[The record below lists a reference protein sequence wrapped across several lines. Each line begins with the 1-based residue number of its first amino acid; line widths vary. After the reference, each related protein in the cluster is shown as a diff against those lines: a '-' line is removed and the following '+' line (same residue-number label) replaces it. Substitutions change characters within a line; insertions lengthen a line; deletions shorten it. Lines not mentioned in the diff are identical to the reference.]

1 MVQKKVPAAPL
12 TYIHSK
18 PVVYTNNGG
27 GRDTYIS
34 GNDGGFRPLHR
45 AAPGK
50 TSFYASLRSYD
61 PAGTPFKARK
71 KSHTA
76 TYSEKKDDFSASQDH
91 FNPKYRKEM
100 SLVHNYQHMLD
111 HRLSKPKTISQ
122 VEESQRTSQT
132 RIRVYKNSSPNEQLA
147 HQEAF
152 YGKAAQPARSK
163 QMLASQDSFDRL
175 NGSRT
180 FSQNYACY
188 PNEI

>member
-1 MVQKKVPAAPL
+1 MVQKGRPAEPL
-12 TYIHSK
+12 AYVHSK

-50 TSFYASLRSYD
+50 GTFYNSLRQYD
-61 PAGTPFKARK
+61 TSGTPFKARK

-76 TYSEKKDDFSASQDH
+76 TYSDRKDDFSSSQDH
-91 FNPKYRKEM
+91 FNPKYKKEM
-100 SLVHNYQHMLD
+100 NLVHNYQHMMD

-122 VEESQRTSQT
+122 VEDSHRTSQT
-132 RIRVYKNSSPNEQLA
+132 RMRIFKNSSPAEQLA
-147 HQEAF
+147 HQENT
-152 YGKAAQPARSK
+152 YGKTMSPRSKK
-163 QMLASQDSFDRL
+163 QMLQSVDSFDRL

-180 FSQNYACY
+180 FS
-188 PNEI
+188 